1 MIAKRG
7 DTLQPINSPTSCKY
21 NFVLYVKYALL
32 NTVSSILCKSTNL
45 SPRRTQLYRNAMIMV
60 IRIKREAS
68 VIMIIGNYVW
78 QKISVFLD
86 RVLE

>member
-32 NTVSSILCKSTNL
+32 NTVSSILCRSTNL
-45 SPRRTQLYRNAMIMV
+45 SSADISALYTNLNIEACIDDIM
-60 IRIKREAS
+60 A
-68 VIMIIGNYVW
+68 II
-78 QKISVFLD
+78 STP
-86 RVLE
+86 